1 MHIVFDI
8 GGTNMRV
15 APVLGE
21 SIGEVRKVRTPKDP
35 SEGIKTFVTLAS
47 ECAQGEAI
55 ESITGCVA
63 GMVVNGVISDAGN
76 LKGWEGTDIVK
87 ELSNSLGVQA
97 DVVNDA
103 ALAGLGEAYVGAGRG
118 AKTLVYVT
126 VSTGVGGALIR
137 DGHIVE
143 AGGVGSI
150 KIGDSDL
157 EGLVSGT
164 AVRAK
169 FGIDPRDLDSV
180 EVRDGLADT
189 LAGGLRQ
196 VVARWSPETIVLGGS
211 MIVGINPIPI
221 KRVEETLSKLLAGG
235 APTPHIKI
243 AELADNGGLWG
254 GVARLTQLRSS
265 SGTA

>member
-1 MHIVFDI
+1 
-8 GGTNMRV
+8 MRV

-21 SIGEVRKVRTPKDP
+21 TIGEVRKVRTPKDP
-35 SEGIKTFVTLAS
+35 SEGIKTFVTLAR
-47 ECAQGEAI
+47 ERAQGEAI
-55 ESITGCVA
+55 ESVTGCVA
-63 GMVVNGVISDAGN
+63 GMVVNGFISDAGN
-76 LKGWEGTDIVK
+76 LKGWEGTNIVK
-87 ELSNSLGVQA
+87 ELSNALGAQV
-97 DVVNDA
+97 DIVNDA
-103 ALAGLGEAYVGAGRG
+103 ALAGLGEAHVGAGKG

-143 AGGVGSI
+143 SGGVGSI
-150 KIGDSDL
+150 KIGDSSL

-169 FGIDPRDLDSV
+169 FGVDPKNLDSV
-180 EVRDGLADT
+180 EIRNGLADT

-211 MIVGINPIPI
+211 MMVGINPIPI
-221 KRVEETLSKLLAGG
+221 TRVEETLSKLLAGD
-235 APTPHIKI
+235 ASMPHIKI

-254 GVARLTQLRSS
+254 GLALLTQLRSS